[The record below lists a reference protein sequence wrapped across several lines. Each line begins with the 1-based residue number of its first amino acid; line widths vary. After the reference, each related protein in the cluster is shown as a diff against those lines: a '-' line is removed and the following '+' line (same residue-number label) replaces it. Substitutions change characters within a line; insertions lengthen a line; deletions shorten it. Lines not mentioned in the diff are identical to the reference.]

1 MKNEEYFREIF
12 TSAPPQG
19 QDKVVSLRE
28 ALKKNLKAGMSVF
41 LGWNANAAVCEIMRQ
56 YRGGQPDFTLVMSL
70 TWDLSLNLVH
80 CGLIKKI
87 ISGGCS
93 YPAPSPGPSYVIQR
107 AYREGKVEIENWTL
121 YSIQQR
127 LMAGALGVGF
137 MPTRSIAGS
146 SMAKENRGC
155 FTEMTDPFD
164 SSRKIGAV
172 KALTTDIAIVHALAA
187 DRYGNTILSP
197 VSQDTL
203 WGSRASR
210 GGVIVTAEKIVDSD
224 FIRRHAHLVGIPG
237 YLVKSVSLCPLGAH
251 PEGHFSC
258 IEGVDSYGE
267 DYEFMLEQRKVSRE
281 PDALDAWLKQWI
293 YDVSDHEEYTRRL
306 GFERIFAL
314 KAGLTARYAEGNLPP
329 AVSGKNAGRN
339 EAMIIAASK
348 VIAERVKEAGYRVL
362 LAGVG
367 LPGLAAWLAY
377 YRLKQEGI
385 EIWLILGSG
394 VLGYQP
400 APGDSNA
407 LSVRHVPSAIM
418 LTDTNEMYG
427 FLISGQGAQCLSII
441 GAAQIDEKGNINTTR
456 VGENIYISGSG
467 GNNDNTSGAAEV
479 MVVTAQSKKRCV
491 GKLDY
496 LTSPGDRVSTLITDM
511 GVFRKGADGRFVLTD
526 CIQVA
531 GGGCPAGKQDE
542 IQGSCGWK
550 VKAAAKI
557 TCMDTPDQRELALLR
572 LLDPHGYVSGG

>member
-1 MKNEEYFREIF
+1 MKNEEYFRQLF
-12 TSAPPQG
+12 APGPPDG
-19 QDKVVSLRE
+19 RDKVVSLRT
-28 ALKKNLKAGMSVF
+28 ALEKNLRAGMSVF

-56 YRGGQPDFTLVMSL
+56 HRGVKPGFTLVMSL

-80 CGLIKKI
+80 GGLIKKI

-93 YPAPSPGPSYVIQR
+93 YPAPSPGPSHVIQR
-107 AYREGKVEIENWTL
+107 AYRDGSVEIENWTL
-121 YSIQQR
+121 YSMQQR
-127 LMAGALGVGF
+127 LMAGALGIGF
-137 MPTRSIAGS
+137 MPTRSIVGS
-146 SMAKENRGC
+146 SMAKENSGC

-164 SSRKIGAV
+164 RSRKIGAV

-187 DRYGNTILSP
+187 DKYGNTILSP

-203 WGSRASR
+203 WGPRASTE
-210 GGVIVTAEKIVDSD
+210 GVIVTVEKIVEPD

-258 IEGVDSYGE
+258 IEGVDSYCE
-267 DYEFMLEQRKVSRE
+267 DYEFMLEQRKVSKE
-281 PDALDAWLKQWI
+281 PEALEAWLKQWI
-293 YDVSDHEEYTRRL
+293 YDISDHEEYTRRL
-306 GFERIFAL
+306 GFQRIFTL
-314 KAGLTARYAEGNLPP
+314 KSGLNTTDPAGNIPP

-339 EAMIIAASK
+339 EAMIIAASR
-348 VIAERVKEAGYRVL
+348 VIAERVMEAGYRVL

-367 LPGLAAWLAY
+367 LPGLAAWMAY
-377 YRLKQEGI
+377 YRLKQAGI
-385 EIWLILGSG
+385 EINLILGSG

-400 APGDSNA
+400 APGDSNS

-427 FLISGQGAQCLSII
+427 FIISGLSAQCLSII

-456 VGENIYISGSG
+456 VGEGTYISGSG

-479 MVVTAQSKKRCV
+479 IVVAAQSKRRCV
-491 GKLDY
+491 RKLDY

-511 GVFRKGADGRFVLTD
+511 GVFRKGADGKFVLTV
-526 CIQVA
+526 CIPGADSRCPVA
-531 GGGCPAGKQDE
+531 KCDE
-542 IQGSCGWK
+542 IQDNCGWK
-550 VKAAAKI
+550 IRTAANVVF
-557 TCMDTPDQRELALLR
+557 TDTPDEKELALLR
-572 LLDPHGYVSGG
+572 MLDPHGYVSGG

>member
-1 MKNEEYFREIF
+1 MKNEEYFRELF
-12 TSAPPQG
+12 ASPPVG
-19 QDKVVSLRE
+19 QDKVVSLRA
-28 ALKKNLKAGMSVF
+28 ALERNLKAGMSVF

-56 YRGGQPDFTLVMSL
+56 HRGGRPGFALVMSL

-93 YPAPSPGPSYVIQR
+93 YPAPSPGPSHVIQR
-107 AYREGKVEIENWTL
+107 AFRENEVEIENWTL
-121 YSIQQR
+121 YSMQQR

-146 SMAKENRGC
+146 SMAAENSGC
-155 FTEMTDPFD
+155 FTEMADPFD
-164 SSRKIGAV
+164 SSKKMGVV

-203 WGSRASR
+203 WGPRASK
-210 GGVIVTAEKIVDSD
+210 GGVIVTAEKIVDPD
-224 FIRRHAHLVGIPG
+224 FIRRHSHLVGIPG

-267 DYEFMLEQRKVSRE
+267 DYEFMLEQRKVSKE
-281 PDALDAWLKQWI
+281 PDLLDAWLKQWV
-293 YDVSDHEEYTRRL
+293 YETVDHEEYTRRL

-314 KAGLTARYAEGNLPP
+314 KTGLNAAYPGGDHVS
-329 AVSGKNAGRN
+329 AVSGKDAGRT
-339 EAMIIAASK
+339 EAMIIAASR

-367 LPGLAAWLAY
+367 MPGLAAWLAY

-385 EIWLILGSG
+385 EIKLILGSG

-400 APGDSNA
+400 APGDPNL
-407 LSVRHVPSAIM
+407 LSVRHVPSAQM
-418 LTDTNEMYG
+418 LIDTNEMYG
-427 FLISGQGAQCLSII
+427 FVISGQGAQCLSVI

-456 VGENIYISGSG
+456 VGKDIYISGSG

-491 GKLDY
+491 KKLDY
-496 LTSPGDRVSTLITDM
+496 LTSPGHRVSTLVTDM
-511 GVFRKGADGRFVLTD
+511 GVFRKGADGRFVLAG
-526 CIQVA
+526 CIQ
-531 GGGCPAGKQDE
+531 GGDGRCPAGKQDE
-542 IQGSCGWK
+542 IQDNCGWK
-550 VKAAAKI
+550 VKAAAKL
-557 TCMDTPDQRELALLR
+557 TCMDSPDKRELALLR